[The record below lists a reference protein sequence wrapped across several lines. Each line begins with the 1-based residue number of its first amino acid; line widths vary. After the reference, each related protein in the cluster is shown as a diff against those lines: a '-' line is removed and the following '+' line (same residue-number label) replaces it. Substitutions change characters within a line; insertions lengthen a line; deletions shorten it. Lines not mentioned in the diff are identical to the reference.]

1 MSQIRLSKKAP
12 LVPSS
17 LRSAIQKRADARFF
31 MLRDIEE
38 DGRHLFFSLSD
49 ASLRDIESHQR

>member
-1 MSQIRLSKKAP
+1 
-12 LVPSS
+12 
-17 LRSAIQKRADARFF
+17 